1 MMVIEKEIITTKLI
15 EKTSSLQFIPKR
27 LDYLLKDKKTPY
39 NGVNLK
45 KTYLVD
51 IVHNLIL
58 RYYFRKENIFS
69 LSSLILKEKYGSNY
83 NYYMDFLVKNEIIVL
98 IKDYFVGKNVR
109 VYKLNETVISGEISR
124 FVNRDRILLKKY
136 KSTIESIIE
145 NDIKTNRI
153 DPIIKIRLIE
163 DLFSVQID
171 FEKSMYFL
179 NNTIQDP
186 DVYNKNKYSV
196 ESIKDRHIFYHFDSY
211 GRLHT
216 NFTILKSFI
225 RKNCLTINKEETDE
239 IDIKN
244 SQPLFLSKMIDDDSN
259 SNVNTNELNLFKYLT
274 WNGLFYQYII
284 DNSDISNKKEAKEI
298 TYKVIFGKN
307 YSNKYDRLFKNL
319 FPTIYRFIQVYKN
332 KEGDYRVMSHR
343 LQNLESEFVFNKVIK
358 RVYESYPHIK
368 IFTVH
373 DSIIFSRNYQR
384 EIKEIF
390 DQEMDIEFIGYKYIS
405 VN

>member
-1 MMVIEKEIITTKLI
+1 MVIEKEIITTKLI

>member
-1 MMVIEKEIITTKLI
+1 MVIEKEIITTKLI
-15 EKTSSLQFIPKR
+15 EKTSSLQFLPKR
-27 LDYLLKDKKTPY
+27 LDELLQGNKTPY
-39 NGVNLK
+39 KGVNLK

-69 LSSLILKEKYGSNY
+69 LSSLILKEKYGSHY
-83 NYYMDFLVKNEIIVL
+83 NYYMDFLSKNEIIVL

-109 VYKLNETVISGEISR
+109 VYKLNETIISGEISR

-136 KSTIESIIE
+136 KSTIESIIQ
-145 NDIKTNRI
+145 NDIETNRI
-153 DPIIKIRLIE
+153 DPIIKIKLIE
-163 DLFSVQID
+163 DLFSVEID

-225 RKNCLTINKEETDE
+225 RKNCLKINTEETDE

-244 SQPLFLSKMIDDDSN
+244 SQPLFLSKMIDEDSN
-259 SNVNTNELNLFKYLT
+259 SNV
-274 WNGLFYQYII
+274 
-284 DNSDISNKKEAKEI
+284 DSEI
-298 TYKVIFGKN
+298 QIT
-307 YSNKYDRLFKNL
+307 L
-319 FPTIYRFIQVYKN
+319 P
-332 KEGDYRVMSHR
+332 
-343 LQNLESEFVFNKVIK
+343 LESA
-358 RVYESYPHIK
+358 Y
-368 IFTVH
+368 
-373 DSIIFSRNYQR
+373 
-384 EIKEIF
+384 
-390 DQEMDIEFIGYKYIS
+390 
-405 VN
+405 

>member
-1 MMVIEKEIITTKLI
+1 MVIEKEIITTKLI
-15 EKTSSLQFIPKR
+15 EKTSSLQFLPKR
-27 LDYLLKDKKTPY
+27 LDDLLQGNKTPY
-39 NGVNLK
+39 KGVNLK

-69 LSSLILKEKYGSNY
+69 LSSLILKEKYGSHY
-83 NYYMDFLVKNEIIVL
+83 NYYMDFLSKNEIIVL

-109 VYKLNETVISGEISR
+109 VYKLNETIINGEISR

-145 NDIKTNRI
+145 NDIETNRI
-153 DPIIKIRLIE
+153 DPIIKIKLIE
-163 DLFSVQID
+163 DLFSVEID

-225 RKNCLTINKEETDE
+225 RKNCLKINTEETDE

-244 SQPLFLSKMIDDDSN
+244 SQPLFLSKMIDEDSN
-259 SNVNTNELNLFKYLT
+259 SNVDTNELDLFKFLT

-298 TYKVIFGKN
+298 TYKVIFGRN

-319 FPTIYRFIQVYKN
+319 FPTIYRFIQAYKK

-343 LQNLESEFVFNKVIK
+343 LQNMESEFVFNKVIK
-358 RVYESYPHIK
+358 RVYESYPYIK
-368 IFTVH
+368 MFTVH

-390 DQEMDIEFIGYKYIS
+390 NQEMDIEFIGYKYIS